1 MQIRIPIWTVLLLAP
16 VAAFPQ
22 EIAKQQ
28 APAAK
33 PLRCIDAKTP
43 EGLMKLLQ
51 YTGEPLPLVSGHR
64 GGAAVGFPEN
74 CIATFEHTLQNTFA
88 MLEVDPR
95 FTKDGA
101 IVIHHDAR
109 LERTTNGKGL
119 VAEHTLAELKQLR
132 LKDLAGNV
140 TEHQISTLDEAL
152 EWARGK
158 AILVLDQKDVPVPAR
173 VKKVEEHRAEAFAM
187 LIVYS
192 FAEAKACYV
201 LNPNIMMEVMIPNVA
216 KVAEFDKLGVPW
228 KNVIAFV
235 GHVVP
240 DDPALYE
247 AIHARGAC
255 CMIGTSRNLDK
266 QVSGKQVGDIRELE
280 AGYRAF
286 LKRGADVFE
295 TDIPAQLGPMM
306 YAKAAAP
313 AAKKDFFQAGANSVV
328 SELDKADSISP
339 SPKLPET
346 LPWKL
351 EQLSQPP
358 KYEWVDAKSPVR
370 SLLYAGEPYGGK
382 PTRVFAYYAT
392 PGTLAGDVSKD
403 KNLPAMVLIH
413 GGGGTAFR
421 DWAEL
426 WAKRGYA
433 AIAMDLAGSRPI
445 EGKNAHQRENRER
458 LPDGGPDQG
467 NETKFDAIA
476 EPVTEQWPYHAVASA
491 IKAHSLLRSFPE
503 VDASRTAVTGI
514 SWGGYLTC
522 IVAGVDSRFKAA
534 VPVYGCGFLNDNSVW
549 LPQFAR
555 MTAEQRERWVRLW
568 DPSRYLPA
576 VTMPILF
583 LNGTNDNAYPL
594 DSYLKSFDA
603 VPGQKQIRITINMPH
618 GHPPGWAPQEIGLF
632 IDQHLRGGEAL
643 PVVREPKVDDGK
655 VRVRVDSAVKVREAA
670 LHWTAEAT
678 AINKRNWQTAA
689 AKVDGNTIVTDAPPA
704 DSTAWFVTVT
714 DERGAIVS
722 SRVVFSAK

>member
-1 MQIRIPIWTVLLLAP
+1 MRTYKLLWAVLLLLPA
-16 VAAFPQ
+16 VGWPQ
-22 EIAKQQ
+22 DGDKR
-28 APAAK
+28 PATAGK
-33 PLRCIDAKTP
+33 ALHRIDAKTP
-43 EGLMKLLQ
+43 EGLMQLLK

-74 CIATFEHTLQNTFA
+74 CLATFEHTLQNTFA
-88 MLEVDPR
+88 LLEVDPR
-95 FTKDGA
+95 YTKDGA
-101 IVIHHDAR
+101 IVIHHDPR

-140 TEHQISTLDEAL
+140 TEHQIPTLDETL

-173 VKKVEEHRAEAFAM
+173 VKKVEEHRAEAFTM

-192 FAEAKACYV
+192 FQEAKACYA
-201 LNPNIMMEVMIPNVA
+201 LNPNIMMEVMVPNLA
-216 KVAEFDKLGVPW
+216 KVKEFDQLGVPW

-240 DDPALYE
+240 EDPALYE

-266 QVSGKQVGDIRELE
+266 QVSSKQVADIKVLE
-280 AGYRAF
+280 ADYRAF

-306 YAKAAAP
+306 YANAVAP
-313 AAKKDFFQAGANSVV
+313 AAKKEFFLTS
-328 SELDKADSISP
+328 ADSIIS

-351 EQLSQPP
+351 EELSQPP
-358 KYEWVDAKSPVR
+358 KLEWVDAKSPVR
-370 SLLYAGEPYGGK
+370 SLLYAGEAYAGK
-382 PTRVFAYYAT
+382 PTKVFAYYAT
-392 PGTLAGDVSKD
+392 PGALAGDASKD

-467 NETKFDAIA
+467 NETKFDAIGQA
-476 EPVTEQWPYHAVASA
+476 VSEQWSYHAVASA
-491 IKAHSLLRSFPE
+491 IRAHSLIRSFPE
-503 VDASRTAVTGI
+503 VDANRTAVTGI

-534 VPVYGCGFLNDNSVW
+534 VPVYGCGFLHDNSVW

-555 MTAEQRERWVRLW
+555 MTAENRERWVRLW

-583 LNGTNDNAYPL
+583 INGTNDNAYPL

-603 VPGQKQIRITINMPH
+603 VPGKKQIRITINMPH
-618 GHPPGWAPQEIGLF
+618 SHPAGWAPQEIGLF
-632 IDQHLRGGEAL
+632 VDQHLRGGEAL
-643 PVVREPKVDDGK
+643 PVVGEPKVGDGK
-655 VRVRVDSAVKVREAA
+655 VRLSCESDVKAREAA
-670 LHWTAEAT
+670 LHWTTETT

-689 AKVDGNTIVTDAPPA
+689 AKIDGNTIVTDAPPA
-704 DSTAWFVTVT
+704 DATAWFITVT

-722 SRVVFSAK
+722 SRVVFSGK

>member
-1 MQIRIPIWTVLLLAP
+1 MRTYTLIWAFLLLSPA
-16 VAAFPQ
+16 VGWPQ
-22 EIAKQQ
+22 DAGQRSAIVGTA
-28 APAAK
+28 
-33 PLRCIDAKTP
+33 LHRIDAKTP

-95 FTKDGA
+95 FTKDGT
-101 IVIHHDAR
+101 IVIHHDPR

-119 VAEHTLAELKQLR
+119 LTDHTLAELKQLR

-140 TEHQISTLDEAL
+140 TEHQIPTLDEAL
-152 EWARGK
+152 DWARGK
-158 AILVLDQKDVPVPAR
+158 AILVLDQKDVPVAAR
-173 VKKVEEHRAEAFAM
+173 VKKVEEHRAEGFALLM
-187 LIVYS
+187 VYS
-192 FAEAKACYV
+192 FQEAKACFA
-201 LNPNIMMEVMIPNVA
+201 LNPNIMMEVMVPNLA
-216 KVAEFDKLGVPW
+216 KVKEFDQLGVPW

-266 QVSGKQVGDIRELE
+266 QVSSKQVADIKELE
-280 AGYRAF
+280 AGYRTF

-306 YAKAAAP
+306 YAKAVAP
-313 AAKKDFFQAGANSVV
+313 AAKQDFFHAGANSA
-328 SELDKADSISP
+328 KADLIVP

-358 KYEWVDAKSPVR
+358 TLEWVDAKSPVR
-370 SLLYAGEPYGGK
+370 SLLYAGELYAGK

-467 NETKFDAIA
+467 NETKFDAINK
-476 EPVTEQWPYHAVASA
+476 PVSEQWSYHAVASA
-491 IKAHSLLRSFPE
+491 IRAHSLIRSFTE
-503 VDASRTAVTGI
+503 IDANRTAVTGI

-522 IVAGVDSRFKAA
+522 IVAGVDSRFKAT

-549 LPQFAR
+549 LPQFGR
-555 MTAEQRERWVRLW
+555 MTPENRERWVRLW

-583 LNGTNDNAYPL
+583 INGTNDNAYPL

-603 VPGQKQIRITINMPH
+603 VPGKKQIRVTINMPH

-643 PVVREPKVDDGK
+643 PVVREPKVGDGK
-655 VRVRVDSAVKVREAA
+655 VRVTFESAVKVREAA
-670 LHWTAEAT
+670 LHSTSDTT

-689 AKVDGNTIVTDAPPA
+689 AKIDGNTIVADAPPA
-704 DSTAWFVTVT
+704 DATAWFITVT